1 MKILMVCLG
10 NICRS
15 PMAEG
20 IMRDKINEY
29 GLNAQVDSCGTA
41 DYHVGDSPDHRAQK
55 TLKQH
60 KSDIS
65 MLRGRQFQI
74 SDFDSFDLIFTMDD
88 NNYGNIM
95 ALARNEED
103 EKKVEMIM
111 NKAYPNE
118 NIPVPDPYYGGI
130 NGFEEVYQMLTL
142 ACDKIA
148 IGIKN

>member
-1 MKILMVCLG
+1 MVCLG

-20 IMRDKINEY
+20 IMRDKISEY
-29 GLNAQVDSCGTA
+29 DIEAQVDSCGTA
-41 DYHVGDSPDHRAQK
+41 NYHVGESPDHRAQK

-60 KSDIS
+60 QSDIS
-65 MLRGRQFQI
+65 MLRGRQFQVN
-74 SDFDSFDLIFTMDD
+74 DFDKFDLIFTMDES
-88 NNYGNIM
+88 NYTNIK
-95 ALARNEED
+95 ALARNEQD
-103 EKKVEMIM
+103 EEKVEMIM
-111 NKAYPNE
+111 NMAYPNE

-142 ACDKIA
+142 ACDQIA

>member
-1 MKILMVCLG
+1 MVCLG

-20 IMRDKINEY
+20 IMRSKIEEY
-29 GLNAQVDSCGTA
+29 GLNAEVDSCGTA
-41 DYHVGDSPDHRAQK
+41 NYHVGDSPDHRAQN

-60 KSDIS
+60 HNDIS
-65 MLRGRQFQI
+65 MLRGRQFELG
-74 SDFDSFDLIFTMDD
+74 DFDKFDLIFTMDD
-88 NNYGNIM
+88 SNYKDIM
-95 ALARNEED
+95 SLARNEQD

-111 NKAYPNE
+111 NIAYPNE

-142 ACDKIA
+142 VCDQIA

>member
-20 IMRDKINEY
+20 IMRDKIKEY
-29 GLNAQVDSCGTA
+29 ELDAQVDSCGTA
-41 DYHVGDSPDHRAQK
+41 DYHVGESPDHRAQN

-60 KSDIS
+60 ESDIS
-65 MLRGRQFQI
+65 MLRGRQFQE

-88 NNYGNIM
+88 SNYRNIM
-95 ALARNEED
+95 ALARNEHE

-111 NKAYPNE
+111 NMAYPKE

-148 IGIKN
+148 VGIKN